1 MNLYKVNNDKVN
13 NDKVNNDKIKNDKTE
28 NHYDRFFKNKNTKKE
43 EKKIFNIENQH
54 FPGLLHHSSSSSS
67 SLSDVPILEINTS
80 TVNDNI
86 KTFANIA
93 SISKN
98 ISNDLEELEQIVPPG
113 WVSLQYDKKTKKTI
127 VRYGEKTHNMIEQ
140 ETREN
145 FKNTLHYRMNN
156 AINQINKNRE
166 KYIQYYDEIYGEGSY
181 KNKFGYNSDYSSDI
195 YDIDDD
201 ENYVSDAD

>member
-1 MNLYKVNNDKVN
+1 MNLY
-13 NDKVNNDKIKNDKTE
+13 KVNNDKIKNDKTE

-67 SLSDVPILEINTS
+67 LSDVPILEINTS
-80 TVNDNI
+80 TVNDNV

-127 VRYGEKTHNMIEQ
+127 VRYGEKTHNMMEQ
-140 ETREN
+140 ETREK
-145 FKNTLHYRMNN
+145 FKNTLQYRMNN
-156 AINQINKNRE
+156 AINQINNNRE
-166 KYIQYYDEIYGEGSY
+166 KYIQYYDEIHGEGSY

-201 ENYVSDAD
+201 ENYVSDADY